1 MTYRFKAL
9 ALILLFNTQ
18 IVLAQHYEPV
28 IIYSPSGEPQ
38 TILKGKINYDN
49 YGVPK
54 SHLQTKTSMP
64 SIRKK

>member
-38 TILKGKINYDN
+38 TILKGKIIYDN

-54 SHLQTKTSMP
+54 SHIQTKRGMHSV
-64 SIRKK
+64 R